1 MNREMNSYLFMNFVF
16 SATREIDEAIDHF
29 EKRSPLIYGAREKM
43 EKILR
48 SSILKF
54 HDETAVNRLNDD
66 GDVEKKTGAELIHF
80 DVDNPS
86 TLLKKR
92 KSL

>member
-1 MNREMNSYLFMNFVF
+1 
-16 SATREIDEAIDHF
+16 
-29 EKRSPLIYGAREKM
+29 M